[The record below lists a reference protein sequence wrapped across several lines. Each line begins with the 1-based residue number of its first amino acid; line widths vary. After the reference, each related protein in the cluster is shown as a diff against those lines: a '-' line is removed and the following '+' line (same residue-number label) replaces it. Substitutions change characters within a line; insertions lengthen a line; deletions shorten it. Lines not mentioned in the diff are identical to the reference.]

1 MHRIVESLHCVS
13 FVALYVVQSS
23 VGVESHT
30 GGALSPLF
38 AATTIIQQLSYQT
51 PHDLKKA
58 PLEISDPFKTV
69 FCLGISIK
77 ARGGSLP
84 PQSFTS
90 SPLNL

>member
-13 FVALYVVQSS
+13 FVALYVVQRS

-30 GGALSPLF
+30 GGALSLLV

-69 FCLGISIK
+69 FCL
-77 ARGGSLP
+77 AFP
-84 PQSFTS
+84 
-90 SPLNL
+90 